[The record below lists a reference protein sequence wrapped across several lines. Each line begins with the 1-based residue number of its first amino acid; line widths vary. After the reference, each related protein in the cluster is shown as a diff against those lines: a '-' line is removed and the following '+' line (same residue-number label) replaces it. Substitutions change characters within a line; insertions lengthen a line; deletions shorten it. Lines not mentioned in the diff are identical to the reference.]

1 MESATYVFSFED
13 RFTFCRDGNNSVM
26 DVSCSKTEPE
36 GEHAVSSPVSAA
48 MGSVL
53 VAVKGRS
60 WPSMTVC
67 VTPNP
72 IQYAAVDINRQTDR

>member
-13 RFTFCRDGNNSVM
+13 LFTFCRDGNNSVM

-60 WPSMTVC
+60 RPSMTVRNSESNSVC
-67 VTPNP
+67 SS
-72 IQYAAVDINRQTDR
+72 